1 MSGKF
6 YEDFNTGE
14 KYTSPGKTITDSH
27 ITLMVGLAGYN
38 EPYFLD
44 EEAAKKT
51 IFGGRV
57 APGRMTLFLMGAL
70 AEQIG
75 IFHDTAMAMV
85 GLDKVRIK
93 SPLRAGDTIR
103 VVAEIID
110 KKETSRPDRGIV
122 VHKETCYNQKDE
134 VVAEVEVTH
143 LVKRRPIP

>member
-1 MSGKF
+1 MTGKY
-6 YEDFNTGE
+6 YEDFQVGE
-14 KYTSPGKTITDSH
+14 KHTSPGKTVTDTH
-27 ITLMVGLAGYN
+27 ITLMVGLSGYN

-51 IFGGRV
+51 MFGGRV
-57 APGRMTLFLMGAL
+57 APGRMTVFLMGAL

-75 IFHDTAMAMV
+75 IFHDTAIAMV
-85 GLDKVRIK
+85 GLDKIKIK

-103 VVAEIID
+103 VVAEIVD

-122 VHKETCYNQKDE
+122 VHKETCLNQRDE

-143 LVKRRPIP
+143 LIKRKP